1 MDINIP
7 YYFFK
12 LFEHDSTSFICQGE
26 VSDGLIGKTIRLGEH
41 SVHGIAK
48 FEKVKK
54 KVSFL
59 INESLQNLIR
69 YEEKPSIV
77 HQTNNRPG
85 AFMIRYIDGA
95 YYIVSSNLV
104 KNEKVDKLK
113 DKLSKINELDD
124 KELVRIQKEI
134 TNGKKVPGAGSG
146 LIEMTKKSGQQL
158 QYDFEHVNYYLACFY
173 LQVKLVLKYGDSKD
187 VSLRNSKDILHKIQ
201 DKNVM
206 LLYKGNFSQ
215 QSMLPILGMIE
226 TNLKKGSEP
235 YKSRRKVF
243 YFVVELL
250 QNMSKHALEKN
261 GLREGI
267 LVICKKG
274 NGYHIYSG
282 NFVASAKVDELNA
295 YLKQVSDMNKDQLT
309 SLYKE
314 HLFDGKIRSKGGAG
328 LGLIDTIRYS
338 TDKPVFD
345 FRTYDV
351 ASAFYSFGFS
361 I

>member
-7 YYFFK
+7 YFFFK
-12 LFEHDSTSFICQGE
+12 LFEKDATNFICQGD
-26 VSDGLIGKTIRLGEH
+26 VSDELIGKTIRLGEH
-41 SVHGIAK
+41 SIHSVAK
-48 FEKVKK
+48 FSKVRK

-69 YEEKPSIV
+69 YEEKPNIV

-85 AFMIRYIDGA
+85 AFMIRNIDGA

-104 KNEKVDKLK
+104 KNDKVDKLK
-113 DKLSKINELDD
+113 DKLCKINELDQE
-124 KELVRIQKEI
+124 ELARIQKEI
-134 TNGKKVPGAGSG
+134 NIGKNVLSAGGG
-146 LIEMTKKSGQQL
+146 LIEMTKKSGHQL

-173 LQVKLVLKYGDSKD
+173 LQVKLVLKNGDAQD
-187 VSLRNSKDILHKIQ
+187 ISLRNSKDILRKTK

-226 TNLKKGSEP
+226 TNLKKGSER

-267 LVICKKG
+267 LVICKQGKG
-274 NGYHIYSG
+274 YYVYSG
-282 NFVASAKVDELNA
+282 NFVASAKVDELKE
-295 YLKQVSDMNKDQLT
+295 YLQKISDMDKDQLA

-338 TDKPVFD
+338 ADKPVFE
-345 FRTYDV
+345 FRTHD
-351 ASAFYSFGFS
+351 ASSSFYSFGFS